1 MNADIPPLDMH
12 ELPAFLPAAEQ
23 VLVIYSYQVCKKLQ
37 KLNPY
42 KAMGPDNIPP
52 RLLKEFAYEL
62 AEPIADLFN
71 LSLSSCMVWYGMV
84 WYGMVWYG
92 MVWYGMVWYGMVW
105 YGMVWYGMV
114 WYDMIWYGMV
124 WYGMVWYGMVWYGMV
139 WYGKTL
145 FKHAN
150 LDQRELLFMRGVTQ

>member
-1 MNADIPPLDMH
+1 VNADIPPLDMH

-23 VLVIYSYQVCKKLQ
+23 VQVIYSYQVCKKLQ

-42 KAMGPDNIPP
+42 KAIGPDNIPL

-71 LSLSSCMVWYGMV
+71 LSLTSIYLLVWYGMV
-84 WYGMVWYG
+84 
-92 MVWYGMVWYGMVW
+92 
-105 YGMVWYGMV
+105 
-114 WYDMIWYGMV
+114 WYGMV

-150 LDQRELLFMRGVTQ
+150 LDQRELLLMRGLTQ